1 MAAAVLPTH
10 MRASVLTA
18 PGTLESQVLP
28 MPVLQPDEILVRVL
42 AAGICGSDV
51 AAFRGVHPYKTA
63 PAVLGHELSGTVVAR
78 GAAVERFQVEER
90 VCAASFSHCERC
102 TQCLRGAIHLCSEKR
117 ALNHRGW
124 HGAFAEYVVLKQNM
138 TYALPVHVP
147 DVLGALVEPLS
158 IGLHAVRLA
167 GPADKRRLAV
177 LGVGNIGLA
186 CLLAARRF
194 GFAVA
199 SVDVRADAGRLS
211 LSLGAKAFVLG
222 GGQNLDLAVQEA
234 LGGRPEVVL
243 LATGYANAID
253 DALAL
258 VQPGGTIVVVSYFD
272 QPQRVGV
279 NELVANEATM
289 VGSALSTDQDMRE
302 AIDWLVEG
310 ALEPSEL
317 IAAQLPLHA
326 AAEAMS
332 LVCDPA
338 RPAGKVVLTA
348 KDS

>member
-1 MAAAVLPTH
+1 MAPAALPTH

-18 PGTLESQVLP
+18 PGTLESRLLP
-28 MPVLQPDEILVRVL
+28 VPALQPDEILVRVL

-78 GAAVERFQVEER
+78 GAAVERFQVGER

-102 TQCLRGAIHLCSEKR
+102 THCLRGAIHLCGEKR
-117 ALNHRGW
+117 ALSHRGW

-138 TYALPVHVP
+138 TYALPAQVP

-167 GPADKRRLAV
+167 GPADGRGLAV
-177 LGVGNIGLA
+177 LGTGNIGLA

-194 GFAVA
+194 AFAVA
-199 SVDVRADAGRLS
+199 CVDLRADAGRLS

-222 GGQNLDLAVQEA
+222 SQSIDLAVQEA
-234 LGGRPEVVL
+234 LGGRPEVVV
-243 LATGYANAID
+243 LATGYANALD
-253 DALAL
+253 DALEL

-272 QPQRVGV
+272 RPQRVGL
-279 NELVANEATM
+279 NGLVTNEATV
-289 VGSALSTDQDMRE
+289 VGSALSTDQDMRD
-302 AIDWLVEG
+302 AINWLAEG

-317 IAAQLPLHA
+317 IAAQLPLRS

-338 RPAGKVVLTA
+338 RPAGKVVLRA
-348 KDS
+348 QDA